1 MISLRRLA
9 GEVSVTLNL
18 SSLFAPKSPFLFV
31 LLLDQHF
38 DKKKSYC
45 VKKFGAGVT
54 NVFMPLR
61 PKGRSVVWDYQCNN
75 TLHLNKMLHMLITD

>member
-1 MISLRRLA
+1 MNEGKIMISLRRLA

-38 DKKKSYC
+38 DKKILLRKKVWRGSDQC
-45 VKKFGAGVT
+45 VYASKAK
-54 NVFMPLR
+54 R
-61 PKGRSVVWDYQCNN
+61 P
-75 TLHLNKMLHMLITD
+75 